1 LKYIER
7 CLQNFPG
14 FGVLGPEGDPISWTV
29 MEQSCEMRMGYTVPT
44 YRDQGYMKKIGSHF
58 KKYFIQKKMPFYL
71 AVANDKEEK
80 CHALR
85 NVGFNAIPL
94 GWH

>member
-1 LKYIER
+1 
-7 CLQNFPG
+7 
-14 FGVLGPEGDPISWTV
+14 
-29 MEQSCEMRMGYTVPT
+29 
-44 YRDQGYMKKIGSHF
+44 
-58 KKYFIQKKMPFYL
+58 MPFYL